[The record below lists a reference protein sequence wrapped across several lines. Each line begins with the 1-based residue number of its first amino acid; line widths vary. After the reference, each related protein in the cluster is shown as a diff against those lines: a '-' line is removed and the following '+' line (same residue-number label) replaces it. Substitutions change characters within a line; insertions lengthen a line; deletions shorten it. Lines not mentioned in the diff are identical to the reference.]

1 MADRTG
7 FYRDCGI
14 YGQEYL
20 GRDVSEALDILSSGD
35 IDRVVHDH
43 VYVDW
48 EIDREAIASAV
59 AYEGLLDYTKER
71 VAEDALEKI
80 RDDTDAECGPV
91 YGGVYWWEAGW
102 SASPRPPADAIC
114 PPQVNVRW
122 TANAKPKASSN
133 RRPKSG
139 KAKASVSKP
148 KASDNARPKRTTAK
162 KPTAKKTTGRR

>member
-20 GRDVSEALDILSSGD
+20 GRNAAEVLDELAQGD
-35 IDRVVHDH
+35 IDRMVHDH
-43 VYVDW
+43 VYVNW

-71 VAEDALEKI
+71 IAEDALEKI
-80 RDDTDAECGPV
+80 RDDTDDQCGPV

-102 SASPRPPADAIC
+102 SESPRPPEEVIC

-122 TANAKPKASSN
+122 TANAKPKQ
-133 RRPKSG
+133 
-139 KAKASVSKP
+139 AKGRTSKP
-148 KASDNARPKRTTAK
+148 KASSNLRPKKAGTAK
-162 KPTAKKTTGRR
+162 RPAVRKTSKPKKTSGRR